1 VPHIG
6 HLYTLVTAD
15 IFSRHARLAQPDNPV
30 SFLTGTDEHGLKI
43 QRAAEA
49 QNLEP
54 REFCDRISERF
65 RVCLHTRQ

>member
-15 IFSRHARLAQPDNPV
+15 IFARYARLARPDEHV
-30 SFLTGTDEHGLKI
+30 TFLTGTDEHGLKI

-49 QNLEP
+49 QNIEP
-54 REFCDRISERF
+54 KVFCDRISERF
-65 RVCLHTRQ
+65 RVCLYDRQ